1 MYKKIIKGVCIFL
14 ISIFL
19 TTCVSCTK
27 NKEVEISFPEKIQ
40 ELKSYKLEATLQT
53 IFQNG
58 TKECDVIVYFEA
70 PSNYRVELVN
80 KQVNEKQI
88 MIRNDKGVFVILP
101 SINKTFK
108 INSEWPNSSSQPY
121 LLHSISKD
129 ILKSENISKNVENGK
144 TTIELDTKLFSN
156 SDNVKEK
163 IVFDNKS
170 KMPTDIY
177 IYRNNNEL
185 FNYVKINKIEQNI
198 ETQKELFI
206 VDNTITS
213 SRLDFISSSVEF
225 DRSITY
231 PVYCPY
237 NTKLTQEV
245 LSGGAS
251 DKSAV
256 MKFSGDYSFTL
267 LEAYVISSEALKTE
281 YFTGDIYIMNG
292 SFGLVANNTLTFYCA
307 GMEYTLASNTTSFE
321 ELLMVAESLGTSD
334 IK

>member
-1 MYKKIIKGVCIFL
+1 MYKKIIKCMCALFLSLFIF
-14 ISIFL
+14 IC
-19 TTCVSCTK
+19 TSCK
-27 NKEVEISFPEKIQ
+27 KDKEVEISFPEKIE

-58 TKECDVIVYFEA
+58 TKECDVVVYYEA
-70 PSNYRVELVN
+70 PNNYSVELIN
-80 KQVNEKQI
+80 TQVNEKQI
-88 MIRNDKGVFVILP
+88 MIRNNKGVFVVLP

-121 LLHSISKD
+121 LLHCLSKD
-129 ILKSENISKNVENGK
+129 LLNAGDFTKTVENGK
-144 TTIELDTKLFSN
+144 TTIELDTKLFKN

-163 IVFDNKS
+163 IIFDNKS

-185 FNYVKINKIEQNI
+185 FNYVKVKNI
-198 ETQKELFI
+198 EENPKIVSDLFV

-231 PVYCPY
+231 PVYYPY
-237 NTKLTQEV
+237 NTKLSQEV
-245 LSGGAS
+245 LSGGSS
-251 DKSAV
+251 DKSAI
-256 MKFSGDYSFTL
+256 MKFSGDSSFTL
-267 LEAYVISSEALKTE
+267 HEAYALSTDALKTE
-281 YFTGDIYIMNG
+281 YFTGDIYIMTG
-292 SFGLVANNTLTFYCA
+292 SFALVANNTLTFYSA
-307 GMEYTLASNTTSFE
+307 GIEYMLASNTTSFE
-321 ELLMVAESLGTSD
+321 ELVMVAESLGTSD